1 MNFQISDYNI
11 EEILSEPLAAI
22 GRGSLPAS
30 AYPPVSMTGAPH
42 SGIDSKAARRSVRQ
56 PRCVCECVCVLSGAL
71 LVVSASMHVFVGVS
85 FACLCLYPPVSMTGV
100 PHSGMDS
107 KAARRSVRQPRCLCV
122 CVLVCVLSSVL
133 LVVFASMRVCLVV
146 RFSCLCLPPCLHD
159 WHAPQWNGQ
168 QSCTTQ
174 RSTA

>member
-1 MNFQISDYNI
+1 VFD
-11 EEILSEPLAAI
+11 
-22 GRGSLPAS
+22 SL
-30 AYPPVSMTGAPH
+30 G
-42 SGIDSKAARRSVRQ
+42 
-56 PRCVCECVCVLSGAL
+56 
-71 LVVSASMHVFVGVS
+71 
-85 FACLCLYPPVSMTGV
+85 
-100 PHSGMDS
+100 
-107 KAARRSVRQPRCLCV
+107 V